1 MHVPTTMRDRLLDY
15 LALKQ
20 LPRTG
25 WVRSNVENPESVA
38 AHSWGMAILALR
50 LAPNDID
57 LTKVLSMCLVHDLP
71 EVIVGDLTPNDDTT
85 NKAEL
90 EHDAMKR
97 LAPRWLAL
105 FEEYEAGET
114 KEASFV
120 KQIDKL
126 DMGLQAILYQNEQG
140 LDLSEFLI
148 SAKAKISDADLCQI
162 LE

>member
-1 MHVPTTMRDRLLDY
+1 MHVPITMRDRLLEY

-25 WVRSNVENPESVA
+25 WVRSNVEHPESVA

-50 LAPNDID
+50 LAPKELD
-57 LTKVLSMCLVHDLP
+57 LIKVLSMCLVHDLP
-71 EVIVGDLTPNDDTT
+71 EIIVGDLTPYDNTT
-85 NKAEL
+85 NKAEM
-90 EHDAMKR
+90 ERNAMKQ
-97 LAPRWLAL
+97 LAPEWLEL
-105 FEEYEAGET
+105 FEEYEVGES
-114 KEASFV
+114 KEAKFV

-140 LDLSEFLI
+140 LDLAEFLA
-148 SAKAKISDADLCQI
+148 SAKAKILDPDLLRI